1 MVTTLGLVLE
11 PTGSIIFNE
20 WTGKGRVGGRPA
32 EVVRPRPVPD
42 PFIHFW
48 YLHIFTCHSAFW
60 HFFSAFCAAH
70 SEMQNAIS
78 DGCLRQDFH
87 AGRSPLQYRLAA
99 GQPHPAR
106 IISRRLL
113 PLDKLF
119 EELLQPHYSRLQP
132 QTRVPLCFGLFI
144 VGCLNL
150 WTTVRPERL
159 AIGCSESKRK
169 RSRQTSGSIHCLH
182 VTQLLGL
189 WFSPQVL
196 FGNRDKLYLRPL
208 VCKIYDSRNTFS
220 LGQVHCSH
228 QLLAHQVQSNN
239 CNLFRIAVKFYFHF

>member
-159 AIGCSESKRK
+159 AIGCSESKGK
-169 RSRQTSGSIHCLH
+169 DLARQADPFIVSMWLSSWDFDSVPKYCLAIAISFIS
-182 VTQLLGL
+182 GL
-189 WFSPQVL
+189 WYAKFMTREIL
-196 FGNRDKLYLRPL
+196 L
-208 VCKIYDSRNTFS
+208 VSAKF
-220 LGQVHCSH
+220 
-228 QLLAHQVQSNN
+228 
-239 CNLFRIAVKFYFHF
+239 IAATSY